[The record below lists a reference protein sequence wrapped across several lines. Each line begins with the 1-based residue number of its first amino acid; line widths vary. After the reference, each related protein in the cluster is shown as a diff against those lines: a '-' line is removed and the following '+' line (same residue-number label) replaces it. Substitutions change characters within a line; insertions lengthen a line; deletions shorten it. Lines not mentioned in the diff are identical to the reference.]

1 MLLDELRNYNIR
13 NQNNYGSVH
22 ILHNHRGGRGSL
34 KCLYMVMLTSF
45 FTNLRFFINL
55 Y

>member
-1 MLLDELRNYNIR
+1 MLLDYLPDYNIR

-34 KCLYMVMLTSF
+34 KCLCMVTGDGEGVDLAMTDA
-45 FTNLRFFINL
+45 N
-55 Y
+55 